1 VLSVAPVAV
10 AGLLRL
16 IQLPELKSEVYCNW
30 YVPPASVLRVKFSEP
45 LVSVTAWNS
54 GTTVS
59 RKTLPAKSF
68 QSLENGLSFVGEAYI
83 AAKAQ

>member
-1 VLSVAPVAV
+1 
-10 AGLLRL
+10 
-16 IQLPELKSEVYCNW
+16 
-30 YVPPASVLRVKFSEP
+30 VLRVKFSEP